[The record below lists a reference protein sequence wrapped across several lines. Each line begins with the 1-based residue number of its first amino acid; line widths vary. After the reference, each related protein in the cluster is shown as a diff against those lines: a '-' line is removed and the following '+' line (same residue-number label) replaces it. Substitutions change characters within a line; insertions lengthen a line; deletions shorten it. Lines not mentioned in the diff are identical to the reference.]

1 MTAVWPGKERAI
13 FPPSLQVQVYDA
25 RELTLYVSL
34 SWISVNNTEVF
45 IYRYIKNISH
55 VTCVFVALIYI
66 LSQKITSAVFFPI
79 FGLFVSF
86 PVCHQTGVPDSS
98 KNLEE

>member
-45 IYRYIKNISH
+45 IYR
-55 VTCVFVALIYI
+55 
-66 LSQKITSAVFFPI
+66 
-79 FGLFVSF
+79 
-86 PVCHQTGVPDSS
+86 
-98 KNLEE
+98 